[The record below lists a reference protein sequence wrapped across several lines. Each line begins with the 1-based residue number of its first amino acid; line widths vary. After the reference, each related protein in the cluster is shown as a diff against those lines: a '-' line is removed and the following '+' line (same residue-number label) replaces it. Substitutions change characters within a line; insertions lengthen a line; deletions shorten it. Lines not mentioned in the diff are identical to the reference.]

1 MRMPAEI
8 ESRMPLT
15 TFAVYELPLYV
26 FRSPRPIAMAIGVV
40 SPYAAQRNQGSHE
53 NEVGIGIAERRAP
66 MALERLVEDN
76 DRVERRELV
85 AGRAKRKA
93 DNDRVED
100 DAELEDE
107 KRGYLLPE
115 RALNL
120 VGRLLVRDPVARV
133 I

>member
-1 MRMPAEI
+1 
-8 ESRMPLT
+8 
-15 TFAVYELPLYV
+15 
-26 FRSPRPIAMAIGVV
+26 
-40 SPYAAQRNQGSHE
+40 
-53 NEVGIGIAERRAP
+53 
-66 MALERLVEDN
+66 VEDN

-120 VGRLLVRDPVARV
+120 VRRLLVRDPVGRV